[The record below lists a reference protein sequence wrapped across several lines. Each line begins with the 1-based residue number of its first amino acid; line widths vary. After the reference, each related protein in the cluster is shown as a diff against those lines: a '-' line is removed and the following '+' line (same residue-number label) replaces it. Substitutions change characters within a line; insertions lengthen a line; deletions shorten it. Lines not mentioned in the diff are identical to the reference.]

1 MVPQKTWVAEH
12 FWPDPKISEAFLMG
26 LEVSFLGDSCILE
39 SKFFSSGY
47 QSLKFALRSQTFQ
60 SSWVHVIE
68 LR

>member
-1 MVPQKTWVAEH
+1 MVPQKTWVAEN
-12 FWPDPKISEAFLMG
+12 FWPDLKISEAFLMG

-39 SKFFSSGY
+39 SKFFSNGY
-47 QSLKFALRSQTFQ
+47 QSLKFTLRSQTFQ

>member
-1 MVPQKTWVAEH
+1 MVPQKTWVAEN
-12 FWPDPKISEAFLMG
+12 FWPDLKISEAFLMG
-26 LEVSFLGDSCILE
+26 LEVSFLDDSCILE

-60 SSWVHVIE
+60 SLWVHVIE

>member
-1 MVPQKTWVAEH
+1 MVPQKKWVTEN
-12 FWPDPKISEAFLMG
+12 FWPDLKISEAFLMG

-39 SKFFSSGY
+39 SKFLFSGY

-60 SSWVHVIE
+60 SLWVHVIE